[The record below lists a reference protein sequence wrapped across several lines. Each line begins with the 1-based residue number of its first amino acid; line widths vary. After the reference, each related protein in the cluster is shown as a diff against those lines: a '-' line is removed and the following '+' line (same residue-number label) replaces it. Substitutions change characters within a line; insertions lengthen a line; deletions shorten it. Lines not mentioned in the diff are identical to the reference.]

1 MKTTYAAQT
10 YDPDKHHPKIFKGV
24 TIATLFFGVLF
35 WGLSFGTYMT
45 KTMTSG
51 AQGFRATHV
60 LSEEFI
66 DYVLRSSVFYI
77 VPPLIYVSFVL
88 LLGKFAVR
96 LYQRWKPEAY
106 EVTGV
111 TQLKNDG
118 DGLAL
123 WVNGC
128 FQTYVLLPQ
137 VMTLENATGLASAAG
152 FWENNKYLL
161 QEIESLVAEQ
171 AQLQKNHIES
181 LGYPNHAK
189 ATARL
194 AENRENL
201 NQANRRF
208 VTNFYH
214 AVSSQIPPLGPGITV
229 APAAENQ
236 GGNLSFMEKL
246 TRTLTILLF
255 SVVIATVLY
264 LFPPIQGISGGV
276 SGALIILLFT
286 AVTYLIFWQGYK
298 RWRKKKNRQPQHI
311 ALLLHSLSH
320 NEKGRRIIKFEWE
333 QTPGE
338 TTNNKCEISVIE
350 NNRET
355 IASYTLTMSVS
366 MLPRYATEQAAALRQ
381 TEDDALIAF
390 AATPTEEGAQKVLEL
405 FESEDLQ
412 QARRLGIK

>member
-10 YDPDKHHPKIFKGV
+10 YDPNQHHPRIFKGV

-35 WGLSFGTYMT
+35 WGLSFSTYMT

-66 DYVLRSSVFYI
+66 DYVLRLSVFYI

-88 LLGKFAVR
+88 LVGKFAVR
-96 LYQRWKPEAY
+96 LYQRWKPETY
-106 EVTGV
+106 EVTRA

-123 WVNGC
+123 WVNGR

-137 VMTLENATGLASAAG
+137 VMTLDNTTGLASAAG

-194 AENRENL
+194 AENRESL

-208 VTNFYH
+208 VTNFYD
-214 AVSSQIPPLGPGITV
+214 AVSSQIPPLGSGITV
-229 APAAENQ
+229 APSAENQ
-236 GGNLSFMEKL
+236 GGSLSFMEKVIQAS
-246 TRTLTILLF
+246 TILVF
-255 SVVIATVLY
+255 SAVIATIMYFL
-264 LFPPIQGISGGV
+264 PPIQGVLGGV
-276 SGALIILLFT
+276 SAAPLILLFT

-298 RWRKKKNRQPQHI
+298 RWRKKKSEQSQRI
-311 ALLLHSLSH
+311 TLLLHSLAH
-320 NEKGRRIIKFEWE
+320 KEKGRRIIKFEWE

-338 TTNNKCEISVIE
+338 TTNDKCEISVIE

-355 IASYTLTMSVS
+355 IASYALTMSAS

-390 AATPTEEGAQKVLEL
+390 AATPTEEGAQKVLDL

>member
-10 YDPDKHHPKIFKGV
+10 YDPDKHNPKIFKGV
-24 TIATLFFGVLF
+24 TIAALFFGVLF
-35 WGLSFGTYMT
+35 WGLSFSTYIA

-51 AQGFRATHV
+51 AQGFSATHL

-66 DYVLRSSVFYI
+66 DYALRVSMLYI
-77 VPPLIYVSFVL
+77 LPPLLYVSFVL
-88 LLGKFAVR
+88 LVGKFAVR
-96 LYQRWKPEAY
+96 LYHRRKPATY
-106 EVTGV
+106 EVTR
-111 TQLKNDG
+111 
-118 DGLAL
+118 
-123 WVNGC
+123 
-128 FQTYVLLPQ
+128 
-137 VMTLENATGLASAAG
+137 
-152 FWENNKYLL
+152 ENNKYLL
-161 QEIESLVAEQ
+161 QEIESLAAEQ
-171 AQLQKNHIES
+171 EQLQENHVES

-194 AENRENL
+194 AENRESL

-208 VTNFYH
+208 VTNFYD
-214 AVSSQIPPLGPGITV
+214 AVSSQIPPLGSGITV
-229 APAAENQ
+229 APSAENQ
-236 GGNLSFMEKL
+236 GGSLSFMEKVIQAS
-246 TRTLTILLF
+246 TILVF
-255 SVVIATVLY
+255 SVFIATVLY

-276 SGALIILLFT
+276 FGALIILLFT

-298 RWRKKKNRQPQHI
+298 RWRKKKSQQPQRI
-311 ALLLHSLSH
+311 ALLLHSLSN

-338 TTNNKCEISVIE
+338 TTNDKCGISVIE

-355 IASYTLTMSVS
+355 IASYTLTMSAS

-381 TEDDALIAF
+381 TEDDALIRF
-390 AATPTEEGAQKVLEL
+390 AANPTEEGAQKVLEL

>member
-10 YDPDKHHPKIFKGV
+10 YDPDKHNPKIFKGV
-24 TIATLFFGVLF
+24 TIAALFFGVLF
-35 WGLSFGTYMT
+35 WGLSFSTYMA

-51 AQGFRATHV
+51 AQGFSATHL

-66 DYVLRSSVFYI
+66 DYVLRVSVYYI
-77 VPPLIYVSFVL
+77 LPPLLYVSFVL
-88 LLGKFAVR
+88 LVCKFMVR
-96 LYQRWKPEAY
+96 LYQRWQPETY
-106 EVTGV
+106 EVTKA

-123 WVNGC
+123 WVNGR
-128 FQTYVLLPQ
+128 FQTYLLLPQ
-137 VMTLENATGLASAAG
+137 VMTLDNATGLASATG
-152 FWENNKYLL
+152 FWENNKHLL

-171 AQLQKNHIES
+171 EQLQETHVES
-181 LGYPNHAK
+181 LGYPNHVK
-189 ATARL
+189 ANTRL
-194 AENRENL
+194 TENRESL

-208 VTNFYH
+208 VTNFYD
-214 AVSSQIPPLGPGITV
+214 AVSSQIPPLGSGITV
-229 APAAENQ
+229 APSAENQ
-236 GGNLSFMEKL
+236 GGSLSFMEKL
-246 TRTLTILLF
+246 TRTLTTLVF
-255 SVVIATVLY
+255 SVAIATVLY
-264 LFPPIQGISGGV
+264 LLPPIQGISGGV

-286 AVTYLIFWQGYK
+286 AVTYLIFWQGYR

-311 ALLLHSLSH
+311 ALLLHSLAH

-338 TTNNKCEISVIE
+338 TTNDECEISVIE

-355 IASYTLTMSVS
+355 IASYELTMSVS

-381 TEDDALIAF
+381 AEDDALIAF

>member
-10 YDPDKHHPKIFKGV
+10 YDPDQHHPRIFKGV
-24 TIATLFFGVLF
+24 TIAALFFGLLF
-35 WGLSFGTYMT
+35 WGLSFSTYMT
-45 KTMTSG
+45 KTMTNG
-51 AQGFRATHV
+51 ARGFHATHV
-60 LSEEFI
+60 LSDEFI
-66 DYVLRSSVFYI
+66 DYALRLSVFYI
-77 VPPLIYVSFVL
+77 VPPLFYVSFVL
-88 LLGKFAVR
+88 LVGKFAVR
-96 LYQRWKPEAY
+96 LYQRWKPETY
-106 EVTGV
+106 EVTRA

-123 WVNGC
+123 WVNGR

-152 FWENNKYLL
+152 FWENNKHLL

-171 AQLQKNHIES
+171 AQLQKSHVES

-189 ATARL
+189 ATVRI

-246 TRTLTILLF
+246 TRTLTTLVF
-255 SVVIATVLY
+255 SVAIATVLY
-264 LFPPIQGISGGV
+264 LLPPIQGISGGV

-311 ALLLHSLSH
+311 ALLLHSLAH

-338 TTNNKCEISVIE
+338 TTSDECEISVIE

-381 TEDDALIAF
+381 TEDDALIGF

-405 FESEDLQ
+405 FELEDLQ

>member
-10 YDPDKHHPKIFKGV
+10 YDPDKHNPKIFKGV
-24 TIATLFFGVLF
+24 TITALFFGVLF
-35 WGLSFGTYMT
+35 WGLSFSTYMA

-51 AQGFRATHV
+51 AQGFSATHL

-66 DYVLRSSVFYI
+66 DYALRVSMLYI
-77 VPPLIYVSFVL
+77 LPPVIYVSFVL
-88 LLGKFAVR
+88 LVGKFVVR
-96 LYQRWKPEAY
+96 LYHRRKPETY
-106 EVTGV
+106 EVTRA

-123 WVNGC
+123 WVNER
-128 FQTYVLLPQ
+128 FQTYILLPQ
-137 VMTLENATGLASAAG
+137 VMTLDNATGLASAAG
-152 FWENNKYLL
+152 FWENNKHLL
-161 QEIESLVAEQ
+161 QEIESLAAEQ
-171 AQLQKNHIES
+171 EQLQEKHVES

-189 ATARL
+189 ANTRL
-194 AENRENL
+194 TENRESL

-208 VTNFYH
+208 VTNFYQ
-214 AVSSQIPPLGPGITV
+214 AVSSQIPPLGSGITV
-229 APAAENQ
+229 APSAENQ
-236 GGNLSFMEKL
+236 GGSLSFMEKVIQ
-246 TRTLTILLF
+246 TSTILVF
-255 SVVIATVLY
+255 SVFIATVLY
-264 LFPPIQGISGGV
+264 LFPPIQGVLGGV

-286 AVTYLIFWQGYK
+286 VVTYLIFWQGYK
-298 RWRKKKNRQPQHI
+298 RWRKKKSKQPQRI
-311 ALLLHSLSH
+311 ALLLHSLAH

-333 QTPGE
+333 QELGE
-338 TTNNKCEISVIE
+338 TTNDECEISVIE

-355 IASYTLTMSVS
+355 IASYPLTMNAS

-390 AATPTEEGAQKVLEL
+390 ASTPTEEGAQKVLDL

>member
-10 YDPDKHHPKIFKGV
+10 YDPDKHHPKIFKGI
-24 TIATLFFGVLF
+24 TITALFFGVLF
-35 WGLSFGTYMT
+35 WGLSFSTYT
-45 KTMTSG
+45 AKTMTSG
-51 AQGFRATHV
+51 AQGFSATHL

-66 DYVLRSSVFYI
+66 DYALRVSMLYI
-77 VPPLIYVSFVL
+77 LPPVIYVSFVL
-88 LLGKFAVR
+88 LVGKFAVR
-96 LYQRWKPEAY
+96 LYHRRKPETY
-106 EVTGV
+106 EVTRA

-123 WVNGC
+123 WVNGR
-128 FQTYVLLPQ
+128 FQTYILLPQ
-137 VMTLENATGLASAAG
+137 VMTLDNATGLASAAG

-161 QEIESLVAEQ
+161 QEIESLAAEQ
-171 AQLQKNHIES
+171 EQLQENHVES

-194 AENRENL
+194 VENRENL

-229 APAAENQ
+229 ASSAENQ
-236 GGNLSFMEKL
+236 GGSLSFMEKV
-246 TRTLTILLF
+246 TQASTILVF
-255 SVVIATVLY
+255 SVFIATVLY
-264 LFPPIQGISGGV
+264 FLPPIQGVLGGV
-276 SGALIILLFT
+276 SAAPLILLFI
-286 AVTYLIFWQGYK
+286 AATYLIFWQGYK
-298 RWRKKKNRQPQHI
+298 RWRKKKSQQPQRI
-311 ALLLHSLSH
+311 ALLLHSLAH

-333 QTPGE
+333 QKLGE
-338 TTNNKCEISVIE
+338 TTNNECEISVIE

-355 IASYTLTMSVS
+355 IASYPLTMSVS

-381 TEDDALIAF
+381 AEDDTLIAF

>member
-1 MKTTYAAQT
+1 MKTTYTAQT
-10 YDPDKHHPKIFKGV
+10 YDPNQHHPRIFKGA

-35 WGLSFGTYMT
+35 WGLSFSTYMT
-45 KTMTSG
+45 KAMTSG

-60 LSEEFI
+60 LSDEFI
-66 DYVLRSSVFYI
+66 DYALRSSVFYI

-96 LYQRWKPEAY
+96 LYQRWKPETY
-106 EVTGV
+106 EVTEA

-123 WVNGC
+123 WVNGR

-171 AQLQKNHIES
+171 AQLQKNHVES

-189 ATARL
+189 TTARL

-208 VTNFYH
+208 VTDFYH
-214 AVSSQIPPLGPGITV
+214 AVSSQIPPLVPGITV

-246 TRTLTILLF
+246 TRTLTTLVF
-255 SVVIATVLY
+255 SVAIATVLY
-264 LFPPIQGISGGV
+264 LLPPIQGISGGV

-311 ALLLHSLSH
+311 ALLLHSLAH

-338 TTNNKCEISVIE
+338 TTNDECEISVIE

-355 IASYTLTMSVS
+355 IASYKLTMSAS

-381 TEDDALIAF
+381 TEDDALIRF

-412 QARRLGIK
+412 QARRIGIK

>member
-10 YDPDKHHPKIFKGV
+10 YDPDQHHPRIFKGV
-24 TIATLFFGVLF
+24 TIAALFFGLLF
-35 WGLSFGTYMT
+35 WGLSFSTYMT
-45 KTMTSG
+45 KTMTNG
-51 AQGFRATHV
+51 AQGFSATHV
-60 LSEEFI
+60 LSDEFI
-66 DYVLRSSVFYI
+66 DYALRLSALYI
-77 VPPLIYVSFVL
+77 VPPLLYVSFVL
-88 LLGKFAVR
+88 LVGKFAVR
-96 LYQRWKPEAY
+96 LYQRWKPETY
-106 EVTGV
+106 EVTEA

-123 WVNGC
+123 WVNGR

-137 VMTLENATGLASAAG
+137 VITLENATGLASAAG
-152 FWENNKYLL
+152 FWENNNHLL

-171 AQLQKNHIES
+171 AQLQKNHVES
-181 LGYPNHAK
+181 LGCPNHAK

-229 APAAENQ
+229 APSAENQ
-236 GGNLSFMEKL
+236 GGNLSFMEKV
-246 TRTLTILLF
+246 TQASTILVF
-255 SVVIATVLY
+255 SVFIATVLY
-264 LFPPIQGISGGV
+264 LFPPIQGVLGGV
-276 SGALIILLFT
+276 SAALIILLFT

-298 RWRKKKNRQPQHI
+298 RWRKKKSKQPQRI
-311 ALLLHSLSH
+311 ALLLHSLAH
-320 NEKGRRIIKFEWE
+320 KEKGRRIIKFEWE
-333 QTPGE
+333 QELGE
-338 TTNNKCEISVIE
+338 TTNNECEISVIE

-355 IASYTLTMSVS
+355 IASYPLTMSAS

-390 AATPTEEGAQKVLEL
+390 AATPTEEGAQKVLDL

>member
-311 ALLLHSLSH
+311 ALLLHSLAH

-333 QTPGE
+333 QTPGK

-390 AATPTEEGAQKVLEL
+390 AAKPTEEGAQKVLEL

>member
-311 ALLLHSLSH
+311 ALLLHSLAH

-333 QTPGE
+333 QTPGK

-381 TEDDALIAF
+381 TEDDALITF
-390 AATPTEEGAQKVLEL
+390 AAKPTEEGAQKVLEL

>member
-1 MKTTYAAQT
+1 
-10 YDPDKHHPKIFKGV
+10 
-24 TIATLFFGVLF
+24 
-35 WGLSFGTYMT
+35 MT
-45 KTMTSG
+45 KTITNG
-51 AQGFRATHV
+51 AQGFRVTHV
-60 LSEEFI
+60 LSDEFI
-66 DYVLRSSVFYI
+66 DYALRISMLYI
-77 VPPLIYVSFVL
+77 IPPLLYVSFVL
-88 LLGKFAVR
+88 LVGNFAVR
-96 LYQRWKPEAY
+96 LYQRRKPEIY
-106 EVTGV
+106 QVTRE

-123 WVNGC
+123 WVNGR

-137 VMTLENATGLASAAG
+137 VMTLDNATGLASAAG
-152 FWENNKYLL
+152 FWENNNHLL

-171 AQLQKNHIES
+171 AQLQKNHVES

-189 ATARL
+189 ATEQL
-194 AENRENL
+194 KENKENL

-214 AVSSQIPPLGPGITV
+214 AVSSQIPPLGSGITV
-229 APAAENQ
+229 TPTAENQ

-246 TRTLTILLF
+246 THTLTILVF
-255 SVVIATVLY
+255 SVFIATILY
-264 LFPPIQGISGGV
+264 LLPPIQGISGEV
-276 SGALIILLFT
+276 SGALIILLFA

-311 ALLLHSLSH
+311 ALLLHSLAH

-338 TTNNKCEISVIE
+338 TTNDECEISVIE

-381 TEDDALIAF
+381 TEDDALIVF
-390 AATPTEEGAQKVLEL
+390 AANPTEEGAQKVLAL

-412 QARRLGIK
+412 KARRLGIK

>member
-24 TIATLFFGVLF
+24 TITALFFGVLF
-35 WGLSFGTYMT
+35 WGLSFSTYIA

-51 AQGFRATHV
+51 AQGFIATNL

-66 DYVLRSSVFYI
+66 DYALRVSMLYI
-77 VPPLIYVSFVL
+77 LPPLLYVSFVL
-88 LLGKFAVR
+88 LVGKFAVR
-96 LYQRWKPEAY
+96 LYHRRKPETY
-106 EVTGV
+106 EVTRA

-123 WVNGC
+123 WVNGR
-128 FQTYVLLPQ
+128 FQTYILLPQ
-137 VMTLENATGLASAAG
+137 VMTLDNATGLASATG
-152 FWENNKYLL
+152 FWENNKHLL
-161 QEIESLVAEQ
+161 QEIESLAAEQ
-171 AQLQKNHIES
+171 EQLQENHVES

-194 AENRENL
+194 AENRESL

-208 VTNFYH
+208 VTNFYD
-214 AVSSQIPPLGPGITV
+214 AVSSQIPPLGSGITV
-229 APAAENQ
+229 APSAENQ
-236 GGNLSFMEKL
+236 GGSLSFMEKVIQAS
-246 TRTLTILLF
+246 TILVF
-255 SVVIATVLY
+255 SVFIATVLY
-264 LFPPIQGISGGV
+264 LFPPIQGVLGGV
-276 SGALIILLFT
+276 SEALIILLFI

-298 RWRKKKNRQPQHI
+298 RWRKKKSKQPQRI

-333 QTPGE
+333 QKLGE
-338 TTNNKCEISVIE
+338 TTNDECEISVIE

-355 IASYTLTMSVS
+355 IASYTLTMSSS

-390 AATPTEEGAQKVLEL
+390 TATPTEEGAQKVLEL

>member
-1 MKTTYAAQT
+1 MKTTYASQT
-10 YDPDKHHPKIFKGV
+10 YDPNQHHPRIFKGV
-24 TIATLFFGVLF
+24 TITALFFGVLF
-35 WGLSFGTYMT
+35 WGLSFSTYIA

-51 AQGFRATHV
+51 AQGFSATHL

-66 DYVLRSSVFYI
+66 DYALRVSMLYI
-77 VPPLIYVSFVL
+77 LPPLIYVSFVL
-88 LLGKFAVR
+88 LVGKFAVR
-96 LYQRWKPEAY
+96 LYHRRKPETY
-106 EVTGV
+106 EVTRA

-123 WVNGC
+123 WVNGR
-128 FQTYVLLPQ
+128 FQTYILLPQ
-137 VMTLENATGLASAAG
+137 VMTLDNATGLASAAG
-152 FWENNKYLL
+152 FWENNKHLL

-171 AQLQKNHIES
+171 EQLQENHVES

-189 ATARL
+189 ANTRL
-194 AENRENL
+194 TENRESL

-208 VTNFYH
+208 VTNFYD

-229 APAAENQ
+229 APSAENQ
-236 GGNLSFMEKL
+236 GGSLSFMEKV
-246 TRTLTILLF
+246 TQASTILVF
-255 SVVIATVLY
+255 SVFIATVLY
-264 LFPPIQGISGGV
+264 LFPPIQGVLGGV
-276 SGALIILLFT
+276 SGALIILLFI

-298 RWRKKKNRQPQHI
+298 RWRKKKNKQPQRI
-311 ALLLHSLSH
+311 ALLLHSLAH
-320 NEKGRRIIKFEWE
+320 KEKGRRIIKFEWE
-333 QTPGE
+333 QELGE
-338 TTNNKCEISVIE
+338 TTNNECEISVIE

-355 IASYTLTMSVS
+355 IASYPLTMSAS

-381 TEDDALIAF
+381 TEDDVLIAF

>member
-311 ALLLHSLSH
+311 ALLLHSLAH
-320 NEKGRRIIKFEWE
+320 NEKGRRIIKFKWE
-333 QTPGE
+333 QTPGK

-390 AATPTEEGAQKVLEL
+390 AAKPTEEGAQKVLEL